1 MENRLQITLLGSP
14 SVVVNG
20 RLATGF
26 VSSKAQAL
34 VYYLA
39 ATRQIHSR
47 DTLAGLLWSEVS
59 DERARK
65 NLRDVLSNLRHLLPN
80 HLDIL
85 RQTVGLSETA
95 DYSIDAATFTNL
107 VNHIPASLNP
117 TLASQLREATNL
129 YKGEFLAGFYVP
141 EAPLFEEWV
150 LGERERLRQL
160 ALQTLHTLADFYSQQ
175 AEYSQGITCVTRLL
189 AMDPWREESHRQL
202 MQLLALSG
210 QRSAAL
216 AQYERCR
223 RVLDEE
229 MGITPSTET
238 ITLYQN
244 IRDGTLTEET
254 GNKRADPF
262 STFSANLPP
271 HNLPSLLTPLIGRE
285 QEKTQFLARLRD
297 PAGRLLTLVGAGGVG
312 KTRLVLEVAHAA
324 LPLFPQGVYFVSLA
338 SSETADKPTS
348 TSYPLVSHIATAVKL
363 LFSGP
368 DAAQKQLTNY
378 LRHKQLLLILDNF
391 EQWVTAAH
399 FLVELLQE
407 APGLKLLV
415 TSRVRL
421 NVRGE
426 QVFPLGGLP
435 YPTQETADWRQF
447 SSIQLFQH
455 RAQAVQP
462 GFTLQEPDAAAISR
476 ICQLVDGLPLGIEL
490 AASWARLLPCQGI
503 AHEIEQN
510 LNFLESSQRDVPQR
524 HQSLRAVFDYSWH
537 LLTEADRR
545 ALRQLAV
552 FCGGFS
558 RDAATRI
565 AGASLPVLAALVDNS
580 LLRRTAPDRYE
591 LQDVLRQ
598 YAAEKLATAT
608 DVTETALH
616 DRHSRYYLSF
626 LQQSQPDLQGGQQM
640 EALAAIF
647 QEMENIRAAWN
658 WAVLQGDVTALLQAA
673 DTLALFFYM
682 RSRSQEAEVMFARAA
697 GRLAELAHGRSVH
710 VAWGKC
716 LCWQGWFTSL
726 LTRQPA
732 AQALLKQSV
741 EILRVYGAPPDLIFP
756 LNFLAAV
763 ASQLGDYNQAQQL
776 CQEALVVSRAAAN
789 RYGVAISK
797 NILSQVSYALGQYQ
811 EARRYC
817 QESLAIEREIGNRWS
832 MTFSLTNL
840 GRVAFALR
848 DYREAQARY
857 QESLV
862 IREAMADAR
871 GTAVCLNDLG
881 DTADALADDVT
892 AQNYY
897 QASLKISQEIGNPWG
912 ISASLTRLGHLA
924 LARGERETAQHH
936 FYQALRVA
944 HESYAIPRLLDALVG
959 IASLMTDREM
969 SQAYRLA
976 AFVQAH
982 PAASKESQDRAVLL
996 LKMTQTAVSQPF
1008 LPETTLSEV
1017 VEPFL

>member
-1 MENRLQITLLGSP
+1 MSGHHLQVTLLGSP
-14 SVVVNG
+14 TVVVNG

-39 ATRQIHSR
+39 ATSQTHSR

-59 DERARK
+59 DERSRK
-65 NLRDVLSNLRHLLPN
+65 NLRDVLSNLRHLLPD
-80 HLDIL
+80 HLDIS
-85 RQTVGLSETA
+85 RQTVGFSETA
-95 DYSIDAATFTNL
+95 DLYTDTTTFTNL
-107 VNHIPASLNP
+107 VSHIPATLNP
-117 TLASQLREATNL
+117 TLANQLRTATNL
-129 YKGEFLAGFYVP
+129 YKGEFLAGFYIP

-160 ALQTLHTLADFYSQQ
+160 ALQTLHTLADYYSQQ

-189 AMDPWREESHRQL
+189 VMDPWREESHRQL

-229 MGITPSTET
+229 MGITPSAET
-238 ITLYQN
+238 LVLYQR
-244 IRDGTLTEET
+244 ILDGTLEEPES
-254 GNKRADPF
+254 KRADSVP
-262 STFSANLPP
+262 SPVSSLPA
-271 HNLPSLLTPLIGRE
+271 HNLPSALTPLIGRE
-285 QEKTQFLARLRD
+285 QETTQLLARLRD
-297 PAGRLLTLVGAGGVG
+297 PTCRLLTLVGAGGVG
-312 KTRLVLEVAHAA
+312 KTRLALEVAHGV
-324 LPLFPQGVYFVSLA
+324 LPLFAQGVYFVSLVG
-338 SSETADKPTS
+338 SETADWPTS
-348 TSYPLVSHIATAVKL
+348 DLYPLVSHIATAVKL

-368 DAAQKQLTNY
+368 DTAQKQLTNY

-391 EQWVTAAH
+391 EQWVTAAN

-407 APGLKLLV
+407 APGLKLLI
-415 TSRVRL
+415 TSRVRV

-426 QVFPLGGLP
+426 QVMPLAGLP

-462 GFTLQEPDAAAISR
+462 GFTLQEPDAAAIAR

-510 LNFLESSQRDVPQR
+510 LNFLQSNQRDMPQR

-552 FCGGFS
+552 FYGGFS

-580 LLRRTAPDRYE
+580 LLRRAAPDRYE

-598 YAAEKLATAT
+598 YAAEKLTAAT
-608 DVTETALH
+608 DVTEIALR
-616 DRHSRYYLSF
+616 DRHSYYYLTF
-626 LQQSQPDLQGGQQM
+626 LQQPQPDLQGGQQM
-640 EALAAIF
+640 EALAAIA

-658 WAVLQGDVTALLQAA
+658 WAILQGDATTLQHAA

-682 RSRSQEAEVMFARAA
+682 QSRSQEAEAMFAQAA
-697 GRLAELAHGRSVH
+697 GRLAELAYDRSAYVT
-710 VAWGKC
+710 WGKC

-726 LTRQPA
+726 LTRQPT

-741 EILRVYGAPPDLIFP
+741 EILRQHGSPTDLIFP

-763 ASQLGDYNQAQQL
+763 TSQLGDYSQAQQL
-776 CQEALVVSRAAAN
+776 CQEALVVSRATAN

-797 NILSQVSYALGQYQ
+797 NILSQVMYALGQYQ
-811 EARRYC
+811 EAQRYC

-832 MTFSLTNL
+832 MAFSLTNL

-848 DYREAQARY
+848 DYRGAQARY

-881 DTADALADDVT
+881 DTADALADGGT

-912 ISASLTRLGHLA
+912 IAASLTRLGHLA
-924 LARGERETAQHH
+924 LARGEREIAHSH

-944 HESYAIPRLLDALVG
+944 HESYAIPRLLEALVG
-959 IASLMTDREM
+959 IASLMAIQEM
-969 SQAYRLA
+969 GQAYRLC
-976 AFVQAH
+976 AFVQMH
-982 PAASKESQDRAVLL
+982 PAASKDSQDRAALL
-996 LKMTQTAVSQPF
+996 LKMMPTAVYESFP
-1008 LPETTLSEV
+1008 PETTLAEV